1 MATLKEVSQLIK
13 NSPLSKSTLETCKD
27 TLNGVPLIQIKDIK
41 ESGEIQITE
50 NTSRILPFDNM
61 NLSQNGDVCIISSG
75 PKSGYVFLNENKFP
89 VVFSNQFILVRSEDK
104 NLFTLLKS
112 KESKIKSFANGSA
125 ILHISRKDLGN
136 LEI

>member
-27 TLNGVPLIQIKDIK
+27 TINGVPLIQIKDIK

-50 NTSRILPFDNM
+50 NTTRILPFDKINV
-61 NLSQNGDVCIISSG
+61 SHVGDICIVIFG
-75 PKSGYVFLNENKFP
+75 PKSGFVFLNENKFP
-89 VVFSNQFILVRSEDK
+89 IVFSNHIVIVRSNDK
-104 NLFTLLKS
+104 KLYGILKS
-112 KESKIKSFANGSA
+112 KEAQIKTLAKGSA
-125 ILHISRKDLGN
+125 ILHIASKDLGN